1 MDTLK
6 KGLNNF
12 IKLCAQCKD
21 EKMLLSLFDLFFTE
35 EEKDDLSLRCLIVHN
50 LLKNKQ
56 VQRKIAKDLN
66 VSIAKI
72 TRGSNALKRIDTKL
86 LTYLKNMRHCRR

>member
-6 KGLNNF
+6 KGLNSF
-12 IKLCAQCKD
+12 IKLCAQCDD

-50 LLKNKQ
+50 LLKNKR
-56 VQRKIAKDLN
+56 VQREIAKNLK
-66 VSIAKI
+66 VSIAKV
-72 TRGSNALKRIDTKL
+72 TRGSNALKRIDKKL
-86 LTYLKNMRHCRR
+86 LTYLKDNL